1 LRQIFKEMK
10 TKIQLVGVAL
20 FIMGIA
26 FVFNAFTTYLK
37 NQGTFSKFEK
47 TNATVVAIGKT
58 ADSTAYPVLQFK
70 TIDNQRIRIRS
81 MEEKLANLA
90 QGDTISL
97 YYDLI
102 NPESIF
108 IPTGRENVTFI
119 VLGGFGSLM
128 CLPAIFFLIV
138 QIRNSQKIKQLKV
151 GGKKIKT
158 TITQIEPI
166 NKRKIFGI
174 TPYIIHCEGSVG
186 MNNGKLQKFKSNL
199 IWANPQEYLSDNQLD
214 VYIDLVN
221 SDKYCLDL
229 SVLPTEVLRF

>member
-1 LRQIFKEMK
+1 MK
-10 TKIQLVGVAL
+10 TKLQLIGVAL

-47 TNATVVAIGKT
+47 TKATVVAIGKT

-70 TIDNQRIRIRS
+70 TIDNQRIRVRS
-81 MEEKLANLA
+81 LEEKLAKLA
-90 QGDTISL
+90 KGDTVSL

-119 VLGGFGSLM
+119 VLGSFGALL
-128 CLPAIFFLIV
+128 CLPAIFFLII
-138 QIRNSQKIKQLKV
+138 QIRSSQKIKQLKV

-158 TITQIEPI
+158 TITQIEPL
-166 NKRKIFGI
+166 NQRKILGI
-174 TPYIIHCEGSVG
+174 TPYIIHCEGSTG
-186 MNNGKLQKFKSNL
+186 MSNGKLQKFKSNM
-199 IWANPQEYLSDNQLD
+199 IWANPEGYLSDNQLD
-214 VYIDLVN
+214 VYIDLVTPDN
-221 SDKYCLDL
+221 YCVDL
-229 SVLPTEVLRF
+229 SVLPTEVLHF